1 MTEEV
6 MMIPRQEFERL
17 QDYYKGK
24 ITQSALLNKAGRLA
38 AEKHMIL
45 KNPKIPSDIAVKMVK
60 PLSRQQARLTK
71 RIRLGTAPT
80 VGVGMPDE
88 DEAMVDSPLET
99 LLKQIIKKEA
109 PAAAVVPAATP
120 GPSGVKIKKESPS
133 TSGIKKGALPKT
145 PIPSTS
151 GTKTKLSR
159 KTLEVLKSAGVDPHL
174 IAQYDPEDEGG
185 YSPKGKGKGKHPKA
199 KKTELE
205 KLEEGWQGWGEK
217 KKLSYGKGKGKTRS
231 GWQSD

>member
-17 QDYYKGK
+17 QDYYKGT

-60 PLSRQQARLTK
+60 PLARQQARLTK

-109 PAAAVVPAATP
+109 RAAVPAATP

-133 TSGIKKGALPKT
+133 TSGIKKGTLPKT

-151 GTKTKLSR
+151 GTKTKLSS

-174 IAQYDPEDEGG
+174 IAQYDPEGG

>member
-6 MMIPRQEFERL
+6 MMIPRQEFESL

-109 PAAAVVPAATP
+109 PAAAVPAATP

-133 TSGIKKGALPKT
+133 TSGIKKGTPFKT

-151 GTKTKLSR
+151 GTKTKLSS
-159 KTLEVLKSAGVDPHL
+159 KTIEVLKSAGVDPQI
-174 IAQYDPEDEGG
+174 IAQYDPEGG

>member
-6 MMIPRQEFERL
+6 MTIPRQEFERL
-17 QDYYKGK
+17 QDYYKGQ

-45 KNPKIPSDIAVKMVK
+45 RNPKIPSATAVKMVK
-60 PLSRQQARLTK
+60 PLAREQVRLTK
-71 RIRLGTAPT
+71 RIRLRTTTTA
-80 VGVGMPDE
+80 GVGLRDE
-88 DEAMVDSPLET
+88 DEAMVDSPLEV
-99 LLKQIIKKEA
+99 LLKQIIKKKA
-109 PAAAVVPAATP
+109 PTAPATP

-133 TSGIKKGALPKT
+133 TSGIKKESLYKT

-151 GTKTKLSR
+151 GKKFTLSPQS
-159 KTLEVLKSAGVDPHL
+159 EAFLKSLGLEPGRFAGETP
-174 IAQYDPEDEGG
+174 
-185 YSPKGKGKGKHPKA
+185 YSPKDVKGKHPEA

-217 KKLSYGKGKGKTRS
+217 KKLTYGKGKSKA
-231 GWQSD
+231 

>member
-1 MTEEV
+1 

-45 KNPKIPSDIAVKMVK
+45 RNPKIPSDTAVRMIK
-60 PLSRQQARLTK
+60 PLARQQARLTK

-88 DEAMVDSPLET
+88 DEAMVDSPLEA

-109 PAAAVVPAATP
+109 PTAAVPAATP
-120 GPSGVKIKKESPS
+120 GPSGVRIKKESPS
-133 TSGIKKGALPKT
+133 TSGIKKGTLSKT

-151 GTKTKLSR
+151 GKKTTLSA
-159 KTLEVLKSAGVDPHL
+159 KSQAFLKSLGLEPGRYAGETP
-174 IAQYDPEDEGG
+174 
-185 YSPKGKGKGKHPKA
+185 YSPKVVKGKHPKA
-199 KKTELE
+199 KKTELQ

-217 KKLSYGKGKGKTRS
+217 KKLTYGKGKGKTRS